1 MSKKNI
7 LISPPEELLNRTN
20 LFNSLAK
27 IYPVNFSSNV
37 NEFNAFDAAIIWG
50 KSNLVDKRILK
61 QPCLFINSGNFTKT
75 EKPFFVKF
83 EKCAELDKRLH
94 NFTFYTSINN
104 EFTPI
109 QLRPNDIIL
118 TSHNRDALWVKR
130 KSGPHYHDF
139 QAFSPN
145 ELPENHSLW
154 NHLSENNILGF
165 IPLIHFLR
173 EIVADISFILPPLRA
188 SYIVDDPN
196 IRYSKYGYISFPKL
210 LQSAIIHNY
219 HVSFATIPLDLWWV
233 SKSNIRFFQSKTKYF
248 SLAIHGNNH
257 VRYELIKNYDSQTRR
272 MLLSQALKRVS
283 SFERK
288 NGIIINRVMIPPHG
302 MCAQQM
308 VQEISKLDFDS
319 ILVNEPFPWVHTIEA
334 SKNHKPENP
343 EIVSWYPADLVEE
356 AFIISRQASLKN
368 IVLKLFLNR
377 PAILL
382 YHHQDFREGYKIL
395 EERANFINNLGDVN
409 WLSVGDIAFSN
420 YACQITGTTMKLQMF
435 SKRIMINK
443 PENINQIVIEIPPGQ
458 GRGIGDFKL
467 KIGSC
472 YFNIFPNEF
481 GYSSQAL
488 PLPNTNKIMITLQ
501 TEEYCDYKTVKTPR
515 LSVWPV
521 MRRIL
526 TETRD
531 RMEPKWKLTNYY
543 KPN

>member
-50 KSNLVDKRILK
+50 KSNLVDKRIL
-61 QPCLFINSGNFTKT
+61 QRPCLFINSDNFTKT
-75 EKPFFVKF
+75 AKSISVKF

-94 NFTFYTSINN
+94 NFAFYTSINN
-104 EFTPI
+104 EYKPI
-109 QLRPNDIIL
+109 QLTPNDIIL

-130 KSGPHYHDF
+130 KSGSLYHDF
-139 QAFSPN
+139 LAFSPN
-145 ELPENHSLW
+145 ELPENHRLW
-154 NHLSENNILGF
+154 NHLTEDNILGF
-165 IPLIHFLR
+165 LPLIHFLR
-173 EIVADISFILPPLRA
+173 EIVADISCAFPPLRA

-196 IRYSKYGYISFPKL
+196 IRCSTYGYINFPKL
-210 LQSAIIHNY
+210 LQSAINHNY

-233 SKSNIRFFQSKTKYF
+233 SKSNIRFFQSNKKYF

-257 VRYELIKNYDSQTRR
+257 IQYELHKNYDSQTRR

-283 SFERK
+283 TFEHK
-288 NGIIINRVMIPPHG
+288 HGIIINRVMIPPHG

-319 ILVNEPFPWVHTIEA
+319 ILINRPFPWLPTIEA

-343 EIVSWYPADLVEE
+343 EIISWYPADLVEG
-356 AFIISRQASLKN
+356 AFIISRQSSFKN

-377 PAILL
+377 PVILL
-382 YHHQDFREGYKIL
+382 YHHQDFRKGYEIL
-395 EERANFINNLGDVN
+395 EERANFINNLGEVN
-409 WLSVGDIAFSN
+409 WMSVGDIAFSN

-458 GRGIGDFKL
+458 GRRIGSFKL
-467 KIGSC
+467 TIGNSH
-472 YFNIFPNEF
+472 FKIFPNEF
-481 GYSSQAL
+481 GYSSQ
-488 PLPNTNKIMITLQ
+488 PIPVPNSSKLMITLQ
-501 TEEYCDYKTVKTPR
+501 TEDYCDYKTVTSPG
-515 LSVWPV
+515 LSVWSA

-531 RMEPKWKLTNYY
+531 RVEPKWQLTNYY
-543 KPN
+543 EPN